1 MELRNAERLISEYD
15 KEYMISLDEL
25 VHALKEESFR
35 KISEKFSND
44 RSNRDWR
51 RLAEALNLS
60 REEIEHCENAMEVLI
75 KWKMKHPTT
84 STIRVL
90 EDALMTIDRKEVIDE
105 LNQQRLDKRQLTL
118 LCKNRL
124 NDTGVEYQTAS
135 KKLVPAKKPLV
146 ELIRPWFNR
155 KFALDFVAAGKA
167 VAVRLERPPGSSLE
181 WTSASEEFH
190 VSY

>member
-1 MELRNAERLISEYD
+1 MELGEAERLISEYD

-90 EDALMTIDRKEVIDE
+90 EDALMTIGRKEVIDV
-105 LNQQRLDKRQLTL
+105 LDQQRL
-118 LCKNRL
+118 
-124 NDTGVEYQTAS
+124 
-135 KKLVPAKKPLV
+135 
-146 ELIRPWFNR
+146 
-155 KFALDFVAAGKA
+155 GK
-167 VAVRLERPPGSSLE
+167 
-181 WTSASEEFH
+181 
-190 VSY
+190 